1 MADKKI
7 SDMTALAAGS
17 QATGDLLPVVDISE
31 AAAGDKNKKM
41 TMEALFQG
49 IPGNVGI
56 GTTSPDGKL
65 DVTGTGSS
73 SGGVLVV
80 NDAGS
85 IAAEIKSPS
94 PTILLNET
102 DTTDENYQI
111 RLESGD
117 LNIQTQNDAR
127 TGASTKVTIDSSGRV
142 LIGTTTEGRG
152 EADNLTIADSTTCGI
167 TIRSGTS
174 STGNLYFSDTT
185 SGSYEFAGFVQYNH
199 SNNSLAFG
207 ANTNEGMRIKDNGF
221 VGVGLTNPQ
230 TKFVVSDSGAGGI
243 EFQPGSST
251 GYIQCYNRSTG
262 QYLNLDF
269 YAGTHRF
276 RDTSANIRSNLQATG
291 EFDLYTDTV
300 SRVRTART
308 SGLTRAFSVLN
319 GASSITT
326 GTAVM
331 HVNADGDLVNDNNS
345 YGAISDSKFKENIV
359 DAASQWDD
367 LKALQV
373 RKYNFKA
380 ETGRST
386 HTQLGVI
393 AQEVETVSPGLV
405 ENTPDLDDEGNDL
418 GTVTKTVNYSVL
430 YMKAVGALQEAMNR
444 IETLEAKVAALEA
457 G

>member
-1 MADKKI
+1 DRNH
-7 SDMTALAAGS
+7 LR
-17 QATGDLLPVVDISE
+17 GDGDFLKLNCCDNGGIIFE
-31 AAAGDKNKKM
+31 AN
-41 TMEALFQG
+41 
-49 IPGNVGI
+49 
-56 GTTSPDGKL
+56 GTEGMRM
-65 DVTGTGSS
+65 
-73 SGGVLVV
+73 
-80 NDAGS
+80 DAS
-85 IAAEIKSPS
+85 
-94 PTILLNET
+94 
-102 DTTDENYQI
+102 
-111 RLESGD
+111 R
-117 LNIQTQNDAR
+117 
-127 TGASTKVTIDSSGRV
+127 RV
-142 LIGTTTEGRG
+142 LIGTTTEGHAN
-152 EADNLTIADSTTCGI
+152 ADDLTINNASHGGI

-174 STGNLYFSDTT
+174 SGGNIFFSDTT
-185 SGSYEFAGFVQYNH
+185 SGAYEYGGYITYNH
-199 SNNSLAFG
+199 ANDSLAFG
-207 ANTNEGMRIKDNGF
+207 ANTNEGMRIANNGY
-221 VGVGLTNPQ
+221 VGVGTTNPLTQ
-230 TKFVVSDSGAGGI
+230 FVVSNGGAGGI
-243 EFQPGSST
+243 ELQPGTST

-262 QYLNLDF
+262 AYLNLDF
-269 YAGTHRF
+269 YGGSYRF
-276 RDTSANIRSNLQATG
+276 RDTSGARRFNLSGSDG
-291 EFDLYTDTV
+291 ELDLYTDTV
-300 SRVRTART
+300 FKVRTART

-345 YGAISDSKFKENIV
+345 YGAISDSKLKENIV

-367 LKALQV
+367 VKALQV

-386 HTQLGVI
+386 QTQIGVI